1 MRKRLIKLL
10 IFAAIFFWLIHGID
24 PDELLKALKN
34 LKPSGIAL
42 TFLAIFFSD
51 LVISFRWYYLS
62 HFKHSFISSLEAN
75 MLAFFLNIF
84 APAKL
89 GDLAKIYYMHKKD
102 SHDPKHSSSIFLIE
116 RFFDVVILASIIAFA
131 ALFIIPNRSALFV
144 SFVLFC
150 IVIASLFVIFHRS
163 TLHLLLRVIK
173 IKRLRRTIFLV
184 AKAMQT
190 NLTPRRVAITFLL
203 SLAVWAS
210 YYLNN
215 FIFFMFATD
224 FHLSL
229 QQIFIASTLAFA
241 VSAIPLTPG
250 GIGTFQAAF
259 IITLGWYGI
268 GKEEA
273 LGASTILQILY
284 ILPATLYS
292 TYLFLTKDFLWER
305 RSVSAKNI

>member
-1 MRKRLIKLL
+1 MRKKFIKLL

-24 PDELLKALKN
+24 PDEFLKALKN

-42 TFLAIFFSD
+42 TFLAVFFSD

-62 HFKHSFISSLEAN
+62 YFKHSFISSLEAN

-89 GDLAKIYYMHKKD
+89 GDLAKIYYMHKKE
-102 SHDPKHSSSIFLIE
+102 SHDPKQSSSIFLIE

-131 ALFIIPNRSALFV
+131 ALFIIPNRSALFI
-144 SFVLFC
+144 SLGLFG

-203 SLAVWAS
+203 SLTVWAS

-215 FIFFMFATD
+215 FIFFIFATD

-268 GKEEA
+268 SKEEA

-292 TYLFLTKDFLWER
+292 AYLFLTKDFLWER